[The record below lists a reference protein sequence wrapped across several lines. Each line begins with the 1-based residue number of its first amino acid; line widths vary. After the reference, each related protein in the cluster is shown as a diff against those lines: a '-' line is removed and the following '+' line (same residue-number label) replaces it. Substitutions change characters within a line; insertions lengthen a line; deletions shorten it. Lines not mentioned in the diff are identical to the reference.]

1 MRVGVHYHVYL
12 EVVFGVIAVHTA
24 FLWTGIVFNNNNN
37 NNDNN
42 NNNRLFPICL
52 QISCFDHLYFLIPVS
67 ENGMSLNLAVIF

>member
-1 MRVGVHYHVYL
+1 MRVGVHYHVCL
-12 EVVFGVIAVHTA
+12 EVVFSVIAVHTA
-24 FLWTGIVFNNNNN
+24 FLWTGIVFNNN
-37 NNDNN
+37 NN